1 MAKIKQSI
9 SNTKVGGALKQKAS
23 GSKNNDVNQNI
34 RDSEAI
40 TIEQRFKEVKRR
52 KKKEKDFISIEIVTE
67 LKILKNPS
75 FDLRKLIQFVKELND
90 NYRNENIIS
99 VLLIG
104 RTILNYIPPIFNY
117 KTFKEVV
124 NNSSRSQKLI
134 FEFLEEAFR
143 KEADF
148 HTHNVISKSESLP
161 SERQIEPFM
170 ANFEFLFQ
178 EIISRLK

>member
-67 LKILKNPS
+67 LKIL
-75 FDLRKLIQFVKELND
+75 
-90 NYRNENIIS
+90 IS